1 MIETL
6 RTLLEQIRT
15 QVAAGDAVDHESIHK
30 ICAELTADPSSI
42 PPDSAEEVIRLVNA
56 IAKAL
61 TKCQEDLKQE
71 LHEIQRSRSA
81 LHGYSQLRSAD
92 TAQRL
97 RRQV

>member
-1 MIETL
+1 MIATL
-6 RTLLEQIRT
+6 STLLEQIRA
-15 QVAAGDAVDHESIHK
+15 QIAAGEAVDHASIHEL
-30 ICAELTADPSSI
+30 CAELTADPASI
-42 PPDSAEEVIRLVNA
+42 PPDSAEDVIGLINA

-61 TKCQEDLKQE
+61 MQCQEDLKQE

-81 LHGYSQLRSAD
+81 LQGYSQLRSAD